1 MIGGFEQYPNG
12 HNMSYKKVI
21 QKINIDAV
29 TKEGQEVVGF
39 GASKVCTF
47 FLLGEPRQLPED
59 EESKELV

>member
-1 MIGGFEQYPNG
+1 MIGGFEQYPNDR
-12 HNMSYKKVI
+12 NSYKKVI
-21 QKINIDAV
+21 QKINMDAV

-47 FLLGEPRQLPED
+47 FLLGEPRQLSED